1 MGKEIEAG
9 ETRETWRT
17 DSSPSVDFQDVSGTT
32 AVEPKKPWWHPIKEP
47 GSAAQIV
54 ISAVVAIAIG
64 LAVTSTVDSVPEACT
79 EILGIPGTTW
89 LRALRATGKS
99 ISLCECIPFLL
110 HELTAATQSFLS
122 SSPRSSWQSSHSVT
136 WVPEMVHS
144 SRSGHWVTILSLP
157 LSLLFSL
164 S

>member
-17 DSSPSVDFQDVSGTT
+17 DSSVDVQDGPATPV
-32 AVEPKKPWWHPIKEP
+32 VEPKKPWWHPIKEP

-79 EILGIPGTTW
+79 EILAIPGTTW

-99 ISLCECIPFLL
+99 KFHMGTKI
-110 HELTAATQSFLS
+110 
-122 SSPRSSWQSSHSVT
+122 VT
-136 WVPEMVHS
+136 
-144 SRSGHWVTILSLP
+144 VT
-157 LSLLFSL
+157 
-164 S
+164 